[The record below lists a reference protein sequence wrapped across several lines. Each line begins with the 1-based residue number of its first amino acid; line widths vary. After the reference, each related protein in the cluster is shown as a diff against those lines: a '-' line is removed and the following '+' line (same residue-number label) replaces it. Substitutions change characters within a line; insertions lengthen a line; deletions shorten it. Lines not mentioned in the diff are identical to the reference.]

1 MRCMGRGK
9 RSVVYLIVGAL
20 VAGMLTGCGGDD
32 IGGTN
37 LDSSG
42 VNNTVSN
49 EEDGQRTAMGR
60 YVEQDVSLNGNSL
73 SDWNSRVFRQEDG
86 SLLLAVNSGFVMRS
100 WDNGGSWI
108 GEQIPWLTQLVR
120 EGNYILSMAFG
131 PDQTAAVIYTMSLEE
146 NTSENIKLLLV
157 KPDNTE
163 IPVDIE
169 LTEEDGWLTAVYI
182 SDMGRIIV
190 STLSS
195 NLYEVKG
202 DGSSEKF
209 LTVEEGQPEL
219 LQFHGNLML
228 MDSVGYDMPLI
239 YDMEAKEY
247 IEDDVLADFVKE
259 NFSGRDSYVGKSYDM
274 FLLAEGDDV
283 IYLAGQKGVYRHVLG
298 GSAMEQVIDGN
309 LSIFGNPV
317 YTIMDMAVVHG
328 DEFLVLFTG
337 GKVVRFVYNPDIP
350 TIPDDTLKV
359 YSLKDKAT
367 IRQAI
372 NLYQTANPS
381 IYVDYEVGLGQG
393 RSITKEDAIKNLNTR
408 IMAGEGP
415 DVLILDDLPIDSYVE
430 KGLLMDIAP
439 ILNGMGEKEAV
450 LPNVVEAFR
459 EDAHV
464 YTIPCEIQLP
474 YILGRNSD
482 LEKMTDLSGIAGA
495 MEDIRKDNPE
505 DDLLRISSQRGIMRI
520 FSMAST
526 PAWKTESGTVDKEAV
541 SDFLEQTKRIYEAQ
555 MDGLS
560 EEAVMQWEVR
570 SAIYEGD
577 YGAAFEDSD
586 VVRMNR
592 GEIYFKGDMCKFVA
606 GSMKD
611 IDEYTLQ
618 VSLDMPDTF
627 GECKSIPMAGQ
638 CDSVFW
644 ARTLMGINALSEN
657 TTLAQD
663 FLKVVLGGEV
673 QTNVI
678 DGIPVNKQAILDNY
692 ADQRRRYKDNDYI
705 SGSSCLTNEEG
716 IEVDITI
723 RVPGE
728 EQVDELIKWIESM
741 DTAYVENTTFE
752 NVVYEEGI
760 AYMKGN
766 KSLTDAVDSIEKR
779 LAIYLAE

>member
-1 MRCMGRGK
+1 MRRMGGRK
-9 RSVVYLIVGAL
+9 RIVTYLIVVVL
-20 VAGMLTGCGGDD
+20 MVGMLTGCGGDD
-32 IGGTN
+32 IGDMN
-37 LDSSG
+37 ADSSG
-42 VNNTVSN
+42 VNSTVSN
-49 EEDGQRTAMGR
+49 EGDGQRTAMGR

-86 SLLLAVNSGFVMRS
+86 SLLLAVNSGFVLRS

-108 GEQIPWLTQLVR
+108 GEQIPWLTQLAW
-120 EGNYILSMAFG
+120 EGNYILSIAIG

-146 NTSENIKLLLV
+146 NTSENIKLVLV

-163 IPVDIE
+163 ILVNIE
-169 LTEEDGWLTAVYI
+169 LTEEDKWLTAVYI
-182 SDMGRIIV
+182 SDTGRIIV
-190 STLSS
+190 STMSS
-195 NLYEVKG
+195 NLYEVKE

-209 LTVEEGQPEL
+209 LTVEEGRSEL

-228 MDSVGYDMPLI
+228 MDGAGYDVPLI

-247 IEDDVLADFVKE
+247 IEDKVLADFVEE

-309 LSIFGNPV
+309 LSIFGNPA
-317 YTIMDMAVVHG
+317 YTIMDMTVVHG

-337 GKVVRFVYNPDIP
+337 GRVVRFVYNPDIP
-350 TIPDDTLKV
+350 TIPNDTLKV
-359 YSLKDKAT
+359 YSLKDKPT

-393 RSITKEDAIKNLNTR
+393 DSITKEDAIKNLNTR

-415 DVLILDDLPIDSYVE
+415 DILILDDLPIDSYVE

-439 ILNGMGEKEAV
+439 ILDGMGEEEAV
-450 LPNVVEAFR
+450 FPNVVESFR

-474 YILGRNSD
+474 FILGQNSD
-482 LEKMTDLSGIAGA
+482 LEKMTDLSDVADI
-495 MEDIRKDNPE
+495 MEDIRRDNPNA
-505 DDLLRISSQRGIMRI
+505 DLLRISSQRGIMRV
-520 FSMAST
+520 FSMVSA
-526 PAWKTESGTVDKEAV
+526 PAWKTESGAVGKEAV
-541 SDFLEQTKRIYEAQ
+541 SDFLVQTKRIYDAQ

-560 EEAVMQWEVR
+560 EEAVIQWEVR
-570 SAIYEGD
+570 SGIYEGD
-577 YGAAFEDSD
+577 YGEAFEDSD
-586 VVRMNR
+586 AVRMNR
-592 GEIYFKGDMCKFVA
+592 GEIYFKGDMCKFVT

-627 GECKSIPMAGQ
+627 GECTSIPMEGQ

-644 ARTLMGINALSEN
+644 AKTLMGINALSEN
-657 TTLAQD
+657 SALAQD
-663 FLKVVLGGEV
+663 FLNVALGGEV

-716 IEVDITI
+716 IEVNITI

-728 EQVDELIKWIESM
+728 EQVNELIKWIESM
-741 DTAYVENTTFE
+741 DTAYVEDTTFE

-760 AYMKGN
+760 AYMNGS

>member
-1 MRCMGRGK
+1 MKRMGRGK
-9 RSVVYLIVGAL
+9 RIVAFLIVAVL
-20 VAGMLTGCGGDD
+20 VAEMLTGCGGDD
-32 IGGTN
+32 IGSTN
-37 LDSSG
+37 TDSSG
-42 VNNTVSN
+42 VNSTVSN
-49 EEDGQRTAMGR
+49 EGDVKRTAMGR

-86 SLLLAVNSGFVMRS
+86 SLLLAVNSGFVLRS

-108 GEQIPWLTQLVR
+108 GEQMPWLTQLVWK
-120 EGNYILSMAFG
+120 GNYILSMAIG

-182 SDMGRIIV
+182 SDTGRIIV

-195 NLYEVKG
+195 NLYEVKE

-209 LTVEEGQPEL
+209 LTVEEGNPEL

-228 MDSVGYDMPLI
+228 MDGVGYDVPLI
-239 YDMEAKEY
+239 YDMEAKKC
-247 IEDDVLADFVKE
+247 IEDNVLSDFVKE
-259 NFSGRDSYVGKSYDM
+259 NFGGRDSYVGKSYDM
-274 FLLAEGDDV
+274 FLLAEGDNV
-283 IYLAGQKGVYRHVLG
+283 IYVAGQKGVYRHVLG

-309 LSIFGNPV
+309 LSIFGNPA
-317 YTIMDMAVVHG
+317 YTIMDMTVVHG

-350 TIPDDTLKV
+350 TIPSDTLKV

-372 NLYQTANPS
+372 SLFQTANPS

-393 RSITKEDAIKNLNTR
+393 HSITKEDAIKNLNTR

-415 DVLILDDLPIDSYVE
+415 DMLILDDLPIDSYVE

-439 ILNGMGEKEAV
+439 ILDGMGEEEAV
-450 LPNVVEAFR
+450 FPNVVEAFR
-459 EDAHV
+459 EEAHV
-464 YTIPCEIQLP
+464 YAIPCEIQLP
-474 YILGRNSD
+474 FMLGQNSN
-482 LEKMTDLSGIAGA
+482 LEKMTDLSGVADV
-495 MEDIRKDNPE
+495 MEDIRKDNPGA
-505 DDLLRISSQRGIMRI
+505 DLLRISSQRGIMRI
-520 FSMAST
+520 FSMVSA
-526 PAWKTESGTVDKEAV
+526 PAWKTENGTVDKEAV
-541 SDFLEQTKRIYEAQ
+541 SDFLEQTKRMYEAQ
-555 MDGLS
+555 MDDLS
-560 EEAVMQWEVR
+560 EEAVIQWEVR
-570 SAIYEGD
+570 SVIFEGD
-577 YGAAFEDSD
+577 YGAVFEDSD
-586 VVRMNR
+586 AVRMNR
-592 GEIYFKGDMCKFVA
+592 GEIYLKGDMCKFVA
-606 GSMKD
+606 GSMRD

-618 VSLDMPDTF
+618 VSLDMPDSA

-663 FLKVVLGGEV
+663 FLKVVLSGEV

-678 DGIPVNKQAILDNY
+678 DGISVNKQAILDNY

-705 SGSSCLTNEEG
+705 SGSSSLTSEEG

-728 EQVDELIKWIESM
+728 EQVDKLIKWIESM
-741 DTAYVENTTFE
+741 DTAYVEDTTFE

-760 AYMKGN
+760 AYMNGS